1 MAEPTTTATA
11 VSTVLRI
18 PLDLIEPG
26 PNVRGQVGD
35 VDELA
40 ASLRAVGQLVPVI
53 VEQLPEGRFRLID
66 GHRRHVAANQAGLRH
81 LDAVL
86 RRPPGDAE
94 RILRQ
99 LTISTHAKAFD
110 PMAEAAALHRL
121 MFHER
126 MTREEI
132 ARLVGRSPGWVRDR
146 IALVHLT
153 PTEKS
158 EVRTGRLSVAEATL
172 RLKGRR
178 DARDGVEPRPAAAAA
193 PAKRGAAP
201 AEASARHCA
210 TCTCGGGRRG

>member
-1 MAEPTTTATA
+1 MAMNSATA

-26 PNVRGQVGD
+26 PNARGPVGD

-40 ASLRAVGQLVPVI
+40 ASLRAVGQELPVI

-66 GHRRHVAANQAGLRH
+66 GHRRHAAANQAGVRH
-81 LDAVL
+81 LDAVV

-99 LTISTHAKAFD
+99 LAISTHTKAFD

-153 PTEKS
+153 PTEQS

-178 DARDGVEPRPAAAAA
+178 EARDGVEGRPAAAPASAKRDPGPA
-193 PAKRGAAP
+193 PAAQP
-201 AEASARHCA
+201 SVRHCA
-210 TCTCGGGRRG
+210 TCTCGGGGR